1 MNTTNKIYQVALMTP
16 LPISS
21 ANTAAGELT
30 LVNFTGDQQ
39 LFTEVEVI
47 CTSPSNKLD
56 GEFIKQLPDNIK
68 LIVSIGVGLDHIDLE
83 AANQRN
89 IKVTNTPVVTED
101 TADLTFAL
109 ILAATRRLSINEQFL
124 RNNQWSAS
132 APMAVLGQSTHS
144 KTLGIIG
151 FGAIG
156 QAVARRAQ
164 GFNIKVIYYSPRR
177 KEAAEKLCNAQY
189 CQDIEQLLTSADIV
203 SLHCPLTADTA
214 QVIDANKL
222 AKMKKTSVL
231 INTGRGG
238 LVDEEALLTAL
249 ENNEIAAAGLD
260 VYQDEPNVTKGL
272 KALDN
277 VTLLPHIGSA
287 TVECRTNMLHTALRN
302 IEYYLLGQY
311 EDMNLCLRQ

>member
-1 MNTTNKIYQVALMTP
+1 MKTVTRIHQIALMTS
-16 LPISS
+16 LPISR
-21 ANTAAGELT
+21 ANTNAGELT
-30 LVNFTGDQQ
+30 LVNFTGDHQ
-39 LFTEVEVI
+39 LFSEVEII
-47 CTSPSNKLD
+47 CASPSNKLD
-56 GEFIKQLPDNIK
+56 GEFIRQLPDNIK

-124 RNNQWSAS
+124 RHDQWSANT
-132 APMAVLGQSTHS
+132 PMAALGQSVHS

-164 GFNIKVIYYSPRR
+164 GFNIKVIYYNPRR
-177 KEAAEKLCNAQY
+177 KESEEKLYNAKY
-189 CQDIEQLLTSADIV
+189 CQDIDQLLAAADIV
-203 SLHCPLTADTA
+203 SLHCPLSSETELLINAD
-214 QVIDANKL
+214 KL

-238 LVDEEALLTAL
+238 LIDEAALISAL
-249 ENNEIAAAGLD
+249 QNNEIAAAGLD
-260 VYQDEPNVTKGL
+260 VYQDEPKVTEGL

-287 TVECRTNMLHTALRN
+287 TVECRTNMLHTALKN

-311 EDMNLCLRQ
+311 DNMNLVIPQ